1 MQERARKLEGGADG
15 PPQPAPWFCGP
26 DVFRIMERPG
36 GLDTLAERW
45 GGMTKAVA
53 TAGIAFFPRFVGHDY
68 DNGHYTLVIV
78 DNIDR
83 KSVV

>member
-1 MQERARKLEGGADG
+1 
-15 PPQPAPWFCGP
+15 
-26 DVFRIMERPG
+26 MERPG

-78 DNIDR
+78 DNIEQRLLYLDPYQP
-83 KSVV
+83 KVCFYQTN